1 MKSTQVIVALVL
13 LACFATLGSCA
24 TPRVVVKRTVL
35 NHELIVGQ
43 ELIVNY
49 KLFNLGDGAAYNVA
63 LVDDSFGSEHFE
75 PVEGLKTAEWPR
87 IAAGE
92 SVVHS
97 FVVKP
102 VEVGRV
108 LVGVAYATYAENS
121 SGRNMRVVRT
131 ADSGE
136 VSIIKFSEYQMR
148 VAPHLCEWG
157 IFAAAVAAVVVL
169 PYLQWSRYQSGYD
182 RGLPKG
188 SAIHKALLAKKKKN
202 K

>member
-1 MKSTQVIVALVL
+1 MKGAQVLVALAL
-13 LACFATLGSCA
+13 LACFATLGSCS
-24 TPRVVVKRTVL
+24 PRVVLKRTVL
-35 NHELIVGQ
+35 NHELIAGQ

-49 KLFNLGDGAAYNVA
+49 KLFNLGDSAAHNVA
-63 LVDDSFGSEHFE
+63 LVDDSFASDNFE
-75 PVEGLKTAEWPR
+75 AVEGLKTAEWPR

-97 FVVKP
+97 YVVKP

-108 LVGVAYATYAENS
+108 LVGIAYATYEENS
-121 SGRNMRVVRT
+121 SGMNKRVVRT

-136 VSIIKFSEYQMR
+136 VNIIKFSDYQMR
-148 VAPHLCEWG
+148 VAPHVCEWS
-157 IFAAAVAAVVVL
+157 IFAAAVVAVVVL
-169 PYLQWSRYQSGYD
+169 PYLQWAKYQSGYD

-188 SAIHKALLAKKKKN
+188 SSIHKALVAKKKKN